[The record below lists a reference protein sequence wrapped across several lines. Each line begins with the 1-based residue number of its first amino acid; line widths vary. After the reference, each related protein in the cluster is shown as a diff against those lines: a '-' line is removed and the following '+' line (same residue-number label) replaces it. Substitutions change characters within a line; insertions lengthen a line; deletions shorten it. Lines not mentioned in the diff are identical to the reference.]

1 MTTAFQ
7 PSAFQNN
14 AFQIDAQTDT
24 HDGAHDLPDH
34 IKKRLKYN
42 PLTQTFLL
50 YDKIVQEQ
58 PVKAAKLKR
67 VIKSFV
73 LEPEQAAKDE
83 LPPRDKVR
91 FDYLQI
97 NDLAYRIYLEELEQL
112 RHEIAVIEQL
122 RLGRRLKQ
130 EEEIIMLLIAS
141 CALQE

>member
-1 MTTAFQ
+1 MSTAFQ

-14 AFQIDAQTDT
+14 AFQIDSQTDT
-24 HDGAHDLPDH
+24 HDGGVPDY

-42 PLTQTFLL
+42 PLTQTYLL

-58 PVKAAKLKR
+58 PAKAAKLKR
-67 VIKSFV
+67 IIKSYV

-83 LPPRDKVR
+83 IPPRDKVR
-91 FDYLQI
+91 FDYLQL
-97 NDLAYRIYLEELEQL
+97 NDLAYRIYIDELEQL

-122 RLGRRLKQ
+122 RLGRRLRQ
-130 EEEIIMLLIAS
+130 EEEIIMLLIVS